1 MNIHVDS
8 RRCGEG
14 KTYDNSPTAV
24 YRQGFSLSTWGRI
37 KARFEL
43 GDKTL
48 VVLPSL
54 ALCEKYYQELVPF
67 VEKRTVQHID
77 CKIKRLNSEYTLNV
91 QRELHLAFEAGVDI
105 IIITQAAWLQSDI
118 PSVFRTQRHL
128 IIDEA
133 IMPYRE
139 IPVYHED
146 SCGVDFNWA
155 ENTALVEAQDM
166 AIEWPELRFYNLKGN
181 FITDGA
187 EQTRFLLNTNW
198 RNRCHRLDYD
208 KFADVMP
215 KNQRLSIIQELLPTI
230 MMNWSSVWIACAAFE
245 YTFMGYWMRSH
256 GIDWRIV
263 SGLEFKPHDIGVN
276 ICGPEDKFTW
286 SSYKQ
291 ANEPE
296 LITQYTNQVSKIA
309 QQDGVLILRNNSQ
322 NRQVFAHEQK
332 LPHNSAGSN
341 DYRSYKYVSLESA
354 LNATPNMTRFLRDV
368 YGIERETGRDPVH
381 IAQTVYTFYQTLMRS
396 CLRDGKEATVFCLD
410 NRVVLGLAE
419 FFTNINYEE
428 LRLTRSES
436 INEPGKPQSTQ
447 LGRALTAVERNFI
460 SRKRRN
466 QKYQHMSNDEILELR
481 K

>member
-1 MNIHVDS
+1 MDIYVDS

-43 GDKTL
+43 ADKTL

-54 ALCEKYYQELVPF
+54 SLCEKYYQELVPF
-67 VEKRTVQHID
+67 VQERTVQDID
-77 CKIKRLNSEYTLNV
+77 RKIKRLTSEYTENV
-91 QRELHLAFEAGVDI
+91 QRELHHAFEDGVDI

-118 PSVFRTQRHL
+118 PTAYRSQRHL

-139 IPVYHED
+139 IPVYHEET
-146 SCGVDFNWA
+146 CGIDFNWA
-155 ENTALVEAQDM
+155 KNTNLVEATDM
-166 AIEWPELRFYNLKGN
+166 AVEWPELRFYNLKGN
-181 FITDGA
+181 FITDAA
-187 EQTRFLLNTNW
+187 EQTRFLLNPNW
-198 RNRCHRLDYD
+198 RNRCHMLDYE

-215 KNQRLSIIQELLPTI
+215 KNDRLSIIQELLPTI
-230 MMNWSSVWIACAAFE
+230 MMNWASIWIACAAFE
-245 YTFMGYWMRSH
+245 YTFMGHWMKSH

-263 SGLEFKPHDIGVN
+263 PGLEFKPHDIGVN
-276 ICGPEDKFTW
+276 IHGPEDKFTW

-291 ANEPE
+291 SNEPE
-296 LITQYTNQVSKIA
+296 LITQYRDQVTKIA
-309 QQDGVLILRNNSQ
+309 EQDGVLILRNNSQ

-341 DYRSYKYVSLESA
+341 DYRSYRYVSLESA

-368 YGIERETGRDPVH
+368 YGIERESGKDPVH

-428 LRLTRSES
+428 IRLVRKED
-436 INEPGKPQSTQ
+436 IKDPGRPARN
-447 LGRALTAVERNFI
+447 GYALTATERSFL
-460 SRKRRN
+460 SRKRRDP
-466 QKYQHMSNDEILELR
+466 KYLGWTDQMILDLR
-481 K
+481 KK